1 LILAIREKYDNKIN
15 MIEKELANVQK
26 CLQYDTSLVPERVE
40 HSKLKRPTDVQP
52 TGSRVQN
59 ISTDTSPV
67 PEREEH
73 CRLKKP
79 TSAAPTNGSRSQ
91 NTSTDTSPVPEREEH
106 CKLKKP
112 RGQNTSTDQT
122 RRIFR
127 DAKLELGQILQSQ
140 VWERSP
146 REQRMT
152 EAAFLTIGSRSRIRE
167 KSLGKS
173 KNQTVAQ
180 PTGSRSVS
188 TDPTGSKRVSTD
200 PTGSRRVSTNP
211 TGSRSVSTDHTG
223 SSSTDQTG
231 CGGQNPSTNHMRRL
245 LQNAKLDLVQMLQR
259 STSAP

>member
-1 LILAIREKYDNKIN
+1 

-40 HSKLKRPTDVQP
+40 HSKLKRPTVAQP

-59 ISTDTSPV
+59 TSTDTSPV

-91 NTSTDTSPVPEREEH
+91 NTSTDTSPVSEKEEH
-106 CKLKKP
+106 CKFKKP

-152 EAAFLTIGSRSRIRE
+152 EAAFLTIGSRSRTRE
-167 KSLGKS
+167 KSFGKS

-180 PTGSRSVS
+180 PTGSR
-188 TDPTGSKRVSTD
+188 
-200 PTGSRRVSTNP
+200 N
-211 TGSRSVSTDHTG
+211 
-223 SSSTDQTG
+223 SSTDQTG
-231 CGGQNPSTNHMRRL
+231 CGSQNPPTDHMRRL
-245 LQNAKLDLVQMLQR
+245 LKNAKLDLVQILQR
-259 STSAP
+259 STSVP

>member
-1 LILAIREKYDNKIN
+1 
-15 MIEKELANVQK
+15 MIEKEIDNVQK

-40 HSKLKRPTDVQP
+40 HSKLKRPTVAQP

-59 ISTDTSPV
+59 TSTDTSPV

-91 NTSTDTSPVPEREEH
+91 NTSTDTSPVPERKEH

-122 RRIFR
+122 RKILR

-140 VWERSP
+140 VCERSP

-152 EAAFLTIGSRSRIRE
+152 EAAFLTIGSRSRTTA
-167 KSLGKS
+167 KSFGKS
-173 KNQTVAQ
+173 RNQTVAQ
-180 PTGSRSVS
+180 PN
-188 TDPTGSKRVSTD
+188 GSK
-200 PTGSRRVSTNP
+200 
-211 TGSRSVSTDHTG
+211 SVSTDHTG
-223 SSSTDQTG
+223 SRSSSTDQTG
-231 CGGQNPSTNHMRRL
+231 CGGQNPSTDHMRRL
-245 LQNAKLDLVQMLQR
+245 LQNAKLDLVQILQQ
-259 STSAP
+259 STSVP